1 MLEVNVVRKVPLYT
15 LVLVLVLCLGG
26 GFALVQAQED
36 NPLVAGVSNEFAG
49 TEVRLIF
56 ANHPWNNAI
65 QRLLPQFEEAS
76 GITLR
81 VESYF
86 EDQLSQRLQIGL
98 TSGTTQADAFMF
110 RPLQEGRLFASNGW
124 VMDLSAFVGS
134 DAEWNWEDF
143 QQAARDTVTAE
154 SFVYGVPIVTE
165 REMLY
170 YRTDI
175 FEENGLEPPATLEEL
190 EQIAAQLNNP
200 DEEFYGVV
208 IRGRRSPAVTQ
219 FSSFLYSFG
228 GTWLTET
235 GESALDTPE
244 ATEAYTY
251 YSNLLRS
258 YGPPGTVNMSWPEAL
273 AIFQQGQAAMW
284 IDADVF
290 YANVIDSTQSVVA
303 DSVGFAPFPEGPAG
317 ANQYNITS
325 WALGMNA
332 GSQNQDAAWEFIKW
346 ATSEAVVLELQK
358 LGTPG
363 ARQSVWDS
371 PEGLSGFPEDYAEVV
386 QLQSARG
393 VGYDRPLVVRV
404 GEARDIVGAPIVTG
418 IEGGDVAAAVSE
430 AHSLFNAFLESDG

>member
-1 MLEVNVVRKVPLYT
+1 MRRSLLVVLI
-15 LVLVLVLCLGG
+15 LVLVTTLGG
-26 GFALVQAQED
+26 ALVQAQDD
-36 NPLVAGVSNEFAG
+36 NALVAGVSDEFAG
-49 TEVRLIF
+49 TELRLIF

-98 TSGTTQADAFMF
+98 TSGNSQADAFMF
-110 RPLQEGRLFASNGW
+110 RPLQEGKLFASNGW
-124 VMDLSAFVGS
+124 VEDLSQYVTR
-134 DAEWNWEDF
+134 DADWNWEDF
-143 QQAARDTVTAE
+143 QEATRSTVT
-154 SFVYGVPIVTE
+154 FDDVLYGLPIVTE

-170 YRTDI
+170 YRADI
-175 FEENGLEPPATLEEL
+175 FEEQGIEPPQTLEEL
-190 EQIAAQLNNP
+190 EQIAAQLNDP
-200 DEEFYGVV
+200 DNEFYGVV

-228 GTWLTET
+228 GDWIVD
-235 GESALDTPE
+235 GQSGIASPE
-244 ATEAYTY
+244 AQEAYNY
-251 YSNLLRS
+251 YGNLLRN

-273 AIFQQGQAAMW
+273 AIFQQGKAAMW

-290 YANVIDSTQSVVA
+290 YANVIDPNQSVVA

-317 ANQYNITS
+317 ANQYNVTS

-332 GSQNQDAAWEFIKW
+332 GSENKDAAWEFMKW
-346 ATSEAVVLELQK
+346 ASSAPVVMELQK

-386 QLQSARG
+386 KIQSARG
-393 VGYDRPLVVRV
+393 VGYDRPLVIRV
-404 GEARDIVGAPIVTG
+404 GEARDIVGQPIVTA
-418 IEGGDVAAAVSE
+418 IEGGDVAAAIEE
-430 AHSLFNAFLESDG
+430 ADAAFNTFLESDG

>member
-1 MLEVNVVRKVPLYT
+1 MRKLRIFT
-15 LVLVLVLCLGG
+15 LAVVLVFCMSGS
-26 GFALVQAQED
+26 FALIQAQDD
-36 NPLVAGVSNEFAG
+36 NPLVAGVSDEFAG

-76 GITLR
+76 GIILR

-98 TSGTTQADAFMF
+98 TSGASQADAFMF
-110 RPLQEGRLFASNGW
+110 RPLQEGKLFASNGW
-124 VMDLSAFVGS
+124 VMDLNDFVGGEE
-134 DAEWNWEDF
+134 EWNWEDF

-154 SFVYGVPIVTE
+154 DFVYGVPVVTE

-170 YRTDI
+170 YRSDI
-175 FEENGLEPPATLEEL
+175 FEENGIEPPETLEEL

-228 GTWLTET
+228 GTWLTDD
-235 GESALDTPE
+235 GQSALDTPE
-244 ATEAYTY
+244 ALAAYDY
-251 YSNLLRS
+251 YGNLLRN
-258 YGPPGTVNMSWPEAL
+258 YAPPGTVNMSWPEAL

-303 DSVGFAPFPEGPAG
+303 DTVGFAPFPAGPAG

-346 ATSEAVVLELQK
+346 ATSQPVVTELQT

-371 PEGLSGFPEDYAEVV
+371 PEGLSGFPADYAEVV
-386 QLQSARG
+386 QIQSARG
-393 VGYDRPLVVRV
+393 VGYDRPLVIRV

-418 IEGGDVAAAVSE
+418 IEGGDVAAALAE
-430 AHSLFNAFLESDG
+430 AHSAFNAFLESDG

>member
-1 MLEVNVVRKVPLYT
+1 MRRTLIFI
-15 LVLVLVLCLGG
+15 LVLALVTTLGG
-26 GFALVQAQED
+26 ALVQAQDD
-36 NPLVAGVSNEFAG
+36 NALVAGVSDEFAG
-49 TEVRLIF
+49 TELRLIF

-65 QRLLPQFEEAS
+65 QQLLPQFEAAS

-110 RPLQEGRLFASNGW
+110 RPLQEGKLFASNGW
-124 VMDLSAFVGS
+124 VEDLSEYVTR

-143 QQAARDTVTAE
+143 QTATRSTVT
-154 SFVYGVPIVTE
+154 FDDFLYGIPIVTE

-170 YRTDI
+170 SRADI

-190 EQIAAQLNNP
+190 EAIAAQLNNP

-228 GTWLTET
+228 GDWIVD
-235 GESALDTPE
+235 GQSGLDSPE
-244 ATEAYTY
+244 ALEAYTY
-251 YSNLLRS
+251 YGNLLRN

-273 AIFQQGQAAMW
+273 AIFQQGKAAMW

-317 ANQYNITS
+317 ANQYNVTS

-332 GSQNQDAAWEFIKW
+332 GSPNKDAAWEFIKW
-346 ATSEAVVLELQK
+346 ATSAPVVLELQQR
-358 LGTPG
+358 GTPG

-371 PEGLSGFPEDYAEVV
+371 PEGLSGFPADYAEVV

-393 VGYDRPLVVRV
+393 VGYDRPTVIRV
-404 GEARDIVGAPIVTG
+404 GEARDIVGAPIVTA
-418 IEGGDVAAAVSE
+418 IEGGDVEAAVRE
-430 AHSLFNAFLESDG
+430 AHEAFNAFLETDG

>member
-1 MLEVNVVRKVPLYT
+1 VRRTLIFI
-15 LVLVLVLCLGG
+15 LVLALVTTLGG
-26 GFALVQAQED
+26 ALVQAQDD
-36 NPLVAGVSNEFAG
+36 NALVAGVSDEFAG
-49 TEVRLIF
+49 TELRLIF

-65 QRLLPQFEEAS
+65 QQLLPQFEAAS

-110 RPLQEGRLFASNGW
+110 RPLQEGKLFASNGW
-124 VMDLSAFVGS
+124 VEDLSEYVTR

-143 QQAARDTVTAE
+143 QTATRSTVT
-154 SFVYGVPIVTE
+154 FDDFLYGIPIVTE

-170 YRTDI
+170 YRADI

-190 EQIAAQLNNP
+190 EAIAAQLNNP

-228 GTWLTET
+228 GDWIVD
-235 GESALDTPE
+235 GQSGLDSPE
-244 ATEAYTY
+244 ALEAYTY
-251 YSNLLRS
+251 YGNLLRN

-273 AIFQQGQAAMW
+273 AIFQQGKAAMW

-317 ANQYNITS
+317 ANQYNVTS

-332 GSQNQDAAWEFIKW
+332 GSPNKDAAWEFIKW
-346 ATSEAVVLELQK
+346 ATSAPVVLELQQR
-358 LGTPG
+358 GTPG

-371 PEGLSGFPEDYAEVV
+371 PEGLSGFPADYAEVV

-393 VGYDRPLVVRV
+393 VGYDRPTVIRV
-404 GEARDIVGAPIVTG
+404 GEARDIVGAPIVTA
-418 IEGGDVAAAVSE
+418 IEGGDVEAAVRE
-430 AHSLFNAFLESDG
+430 AHEAFNAFLETDG

>member
-1 MLEVNVVRKVPLYT
+1 MRRTLIFI
-15 LVLVLVLCLGG
+15 LVLALVTTLGG
-26 GFALVQAQED
+26 ALVQAQDD
-36 NPLVAGVSNEFAG
+36 NALVAGVSDEFAG
-49 TEVRLIF
+49 TELRLIF

-65 QRLLPQFEEAS
+65 QQLLPQFEAAS

-110 RPLQEGRLFASNGW
+110 RPLQEGKLFASNGW
-124 VMDLSAFVGS
+124 VEDLSEYVTR

-143 QQAARDTVTAE
+143 QTATRSTVT
-154 SFVYGVPIVTE
+154 FDDFLYGIPIVTE

-170 YRTDI
+170 YRADI

-190 EQIAAQLNNP
+190 EAIAAQLNNP
-200 DEEFYGVV
+200 DEEFYV

-228 GTWLTET
+228 GDWIVD
-235 GESALDTPE
+235 GQSGLDSPE
-244 ATEAYTY
+244 ALEAYTY
-251 YSNLLRS
+251 YGNLLRN

-273 AIFQQGQAAMW
+273 AIFQQGKAAMW

-317 ANQYNITS
+317 ANQYNVTS

-332 GSQNQDAAWEFIKW
+332 GSPNKDAAWEFIKW
-346 ATSEAVVLELQK
+346 ATSAPVVLELQQR
-358 LGTPG
+358 GTPG

-371 PEGLSGFPEDYAEVV
+371 PEGLSGFPADYAEVV

-393 VGYDRPLVVRV
+393 VGYDRPTVIRV
-404 GEARDIVGAPIVTG
+404 GEARDIVGAPIVTA
-418 IEGGDVAAAVSE
+418 IEGGDVEAAVRE
-430 AHSLFNAFLESDG
+430 AHEAFNAFLETDG

>member
-1 MLEVNVVRKVPLYT
+1 MRRTLIFI
-15 LVLVLVLCLGG
+15 LVLALVTTLGG
-26 GFALVQAQED
+26 ALVQAQDD
-36 NPLVAGVSNEFAG
+36 NALVAGVSDEFAG
-49 TEVRLIF
+49 TELRLIF

-65 QRLLPQFEEAS
+65 QQLLPQFEAAS

-110 RPLQEGRLFASNGW
+110 RPLQEGKLFASNGW
-124 VMDLSAFVGS
+124 VEDLSEYVTR

-143 QQAARDTVTAE
+143 QTATRSTVT
-154 SFVYGVPIVTE
+154 FDDFLYGIPIVTE

-170 YRTDI
+170 YRADI

-190 EQIAAQLNNP
+190 EAIAAQLNNP

-228 GTWLTET
+228 GDWIVD
-235 GESALDTPE
+235 GQSGLDSPE
-244 ATEAYTY
+244 ALEAYTY
-251 YSNLLRS
+251 YGNLLRN

-273 AIFQQGQAAMW
+273 AIFQQGKAAMW

-317 ANQYNITS
+317 ANQYNVTS

-332 GSQNQDAAWEFIKW
+332 GSPNKDAAWEFIKW
-346 ATSEAVVLELQK
+346 ATSAPVVLELQQR
-358 LGTPG
+358 GTPG

-371 PEGLSGFPEDYAEVV
+371 PEGLSGFPADYAEVV

-393 VGYDRPLVVRV
+393 VGYDRPTVIRV
-404 GEARDIVGAPIVTG
+404 GEARDIVGAPIVTA
-418 IEGGDVAAAVSE
+418 IEGGDVEAAVRE
-430 AHSLFNAFLESDG
+430 AHEAFNAFLETDG

>member
-1 MLEVNVVRKVPLYT
+1 VRKLPLFT
-15 LVLVLVLCLGG
+15 LVVVLVLCLSG
-26 GFALVQAQED
+26 GFSLIQAQED
-36 NPLVAGVSNEFAG
+36 NPLVVGVSDEFAG

-98 TSGTTQADAFMF
+98 TSGTSQADAFMF

-124 VMDLSAFVGS
+124 VLDLNTFVG
-134 DAEWNWEDF
+134 DEAEWNWEDF
-143 QQAARDTVTAE
+143 QQAARDTVTSD

-170 YRTDI
+170 YRKDI

-200 DEEFYGVV
+200 DDEFYGVV

-228 GTWLTET
+228 GNWLTDA

-244 ATEAYTY
+244 ALEAYSY
-251 YSNLLRS
+251 YGNLLRN
-258 YGPPGTVNMSWPEAL
+258 YAPPGTVNMSWPEAL

-332 GSQNQDAAWEFIKW
+332 GSENQAAAWEFVKW
-346 ATSEAVVLELQK
+346 ATSAPVVLQLQT

-363 ARQSVWDS
+363 ARQAVWDS
-371 PEGLSGFPEDYAEVV
+371 PEGLSGFPEDYAAVV
-386 QLQSARG
+386 QLQSQRG
-393 VGYDRPLVVRV
+393 VGYDRPLVIRV
-404 GEARDIVGAPIVTG
+404 GEARDIVGAPIVTA
-418 IEGGDVAAAVSE
+418 IEGGDVAAAVAE
-430 AHSLFNAFLESDG
+430 AHSAFNTFLESDG

>member
-1 MLEVNVVRKVPLYT
+1 MRRTLIFI
-15 LVLVLVLCLGG
+15 LVLALVTTLGG
-26 GFALVQAQED
+26 ALVQAQDD
-36 NPLVAGVSNEFAG
+36 NALVAGVSDEFAG
-49 TEVRLIF
+49 TELRLIF

-65 QRLLPQFEEAS
+65 QQLLPQFEAAS

-110 RPLQEGRLFASNGW
+110 RPLQEGKLFASNGW
-124 VMDLSAFVGS
+124 VEDLSEYVTR

-143 QQAARDTVTAE
+143 QTAIRSTVT
-154 SFVYGVPIVTE
+154 FDDFLYGIPIVTE

-170 YRTDI
+170 YRADI

-190 EQIAAQLNNP
+190 EAIAAQLNNP

-228 GTWLTET
+228 GDWIVD
-235 GESALDTPE
+235 GQSGLDSPE
-244 ATEAYTY
+244 ALEAYTY
-251 YSNLLRS
+251 YGNLLRN

-273 AIFQQGQAAMW
+273 AIFQQGKAAMW

-317 ANQYNITS
+317 ANQYNVTS

-332 GSQNQDAAWEFIKW
+332 GSPNKDAAWEFIKW
-346 ATSEAVVLELQK
+346 ATSAPVVLELQQR
-358 LGTPG
+358 GTPG

-371 PEGLSGFPEDYAEVV
+371 PEGLSGFPADYAEVV

-393 VGYDRPLVVRV
+393 VGYDRPTVIRV
-404 GEARDIVGAPIVTG
+404 GEARDIVGAPIVTA
-418 IEGGDVAAAVSE
+418 IEGGDVEAAVRE
-430 AHSLFNAFLESDG
+430 AHEAFNAFLETDG